1 MRDYIYILNLVP
13 EFRDET
19 KWTEKEEKTLQEH
32 SDRLERQSKRGTVK
46 YVGRTDLPISND
58 ANFGLVVFEAESD
71 TMAELFAQADPAV
84 MAGMMT
90 VKCLPFKKVY

>member
-13 EFRDET
+13 QFRDET

-90 VKCLPFKKVY
+90 VKCLPFKHIY

>member
-13 EFRDET
+13 AFRDES
-19 KWTEKEEKTLQEH
+19 KWTEKEHKALEEH
-32 SDRLERQSKRGTVK
+32 AARLKRQTERGTVK
-46 YVGRTDLPISND
+46 YVGKTALPQSD
-58 ANFGLVVFEAESD
+58 EANFGLVVFEAESD

-84 MAGMMT
+84 MAGLMT

>member
-1 MRDYIYILNLVP
+1 MRDYIYILNLVSKYQ
-13 EFRDET
+13 DEAN
-19 KWTEKEEKTLQEH
+19 WGEKEEKTLQEH

-84 MAGMMT
+84 MGGMMT
-90 VKCLPFKKVY
+90 VKCLPFKKVF

>member
-19 KWTEKEEKTLQEH
+19 KWTEKENKILEAH
-32 SDRLERQSKRGTVK
+32 AARLERQSKRDTVK
-46 YVGRTDLPISND
+46 YVGRTDLPTSNN

-84 MAGMMT
+84 MGGLMT
-90 VKCLPFKKVY
+90 VKCLPFKHVH

>member
-1 MRDYIYILNLVP
+1 MRDYIYILNLVA
-13 EFRDET
+13 EFRDEA
-19 KWTEKEEKTLQEH
+19 KWTEKERKTLEEH
-32 SDRLERQSKRGTVK
+32 SARLERQSKRGTVK
-46 YVGRTDLPISND
+46 YVGRTDLPISNE

-90 VKCLPFKKVY
+90 VKCLPFKHVF

>member
-1 MRDYIYILNLVP
+1 MRDYIYILNLLP
-13 EFRDET
+13 KFRDEA
-19 KWTEKEEKTLQEH
+19 KWTEKETKVLEEH
-32 SDRLERQSKRGTVK
+32 SARLERQSKRGTVK

-84 MAGMMT
+84 MGGLMT
-90 VKCLPFKKVY
+90 VKCLPFKHVF